1 MTALTWAALAATL
14 LGFIGIGLYA
24 RAPSAGVDDYV
35 TARNSQGALAL
46 GLSFL
51 ASGMGGWIL
60 FAPPEVGVGLGW
72 IAVAGYAAGSAL
84 PFVVF
89 ALFGARLRRLMPQGR
104 SIAEF
109 MRLRFGAGMERWVLT
124 LSVLYMLCFVTAEL
138 TAAGAIVS
146 MLTDVDGRVV
156 IVGVALATLVYT
168 AWGGLRASMLTD
180 RWQAWLL
187 LALLAIVSFAVTPL
201 LQRPGLSWQLPSAP
215 AANPWAV
222 ALTLLIAV
230 TASNLFHQGYW
241 QRMWSARSG
250 QALRAGAAVGA
261 AATLLMVLLVG
272 GFGVLAAAAGLDVG
286 SPPLPF
292 FALLHALPAWLVLPA
307 VLLGVTLVASSVD
320 TLENALAS
328 LAVAQRPTLSL
339 ASARWLTVLL
349 MIPAILVALQGYS
362 VLRLFLIADLL
373 CATAVVPLLMGLSP
387 RTTRAAALA
396 SAGAGV
402 AGAFL
407 PTWLSTGSLA
417 AALHAASFPGAVPT
431 LAPFAGA
438 LAASAVVGA
447 VITALSREPRGP
459 DLARAA
465 D

>member
-1 MTALTWAALAATL
+1 MIPLTWAALTATL
-14 LGFIGIGLYA
+14 LAFIGIGLYA

-51 ASGMGGWIL
+51 ASGMGGWVL

-72 IAVAGYAAGSAL
+72 IAVAGYAVGAAL

-89 ALFGARLRRLMPQGR
+89 ALFGARLRRLMPGGR

-109 MRLRFGAGMERWVLT
+109 MRWRFGAGMERWVLA
-124 LSVLYMLCFVTAEL
+124 LSVLYMLCFLTAEL

-146 MLTDVDGRVV
+146 LLTDVDGRVV
-156 IVGVALATLVYT
+156 IVGVALATLIYT
-168 AWGGLRASMLTD
+168 AWGGLRASMVTD

-187 LALLAIVSFAVTPL
+187 LALLALVCVAVAPL
-201 LQRPGLSWQLPSAP
+201 LQQPGLSWQLPAAP
-215 AANPWAV
+215 ATSPWGV
-222 ALTLLIAV
+222 ALTLIIAV

-250 QALRAGAAVGA
+250 QALRAGAAMGA
-261 AATLLMVLLVG
+261 AVTLLMVLLVG
-272 GFGVLAAAAGLDVG
+272 GFGVLAAAANLDVG

-292 FALLHALPAWLVLPA
+292 FALLHALPAWLALPA

-339 ASARWLTVLL
+339 TSARWLTVLL
-349 MIPAILVALQGYS
+349 MIPAILIALQGYS

-373 CATAVVPLLMGLSP
+373 CATAVVSLLMGLSA
-387 RTTRAAALA
+387 RSTRGAALA
-396 SAGAGV
+396 SAAAGV
-402 AGAFL
+402 VGALL
-407 PTWLSTGSLA
+407 PAWLTSGSLG

-431 LAPFAGA
+431 LAPFVGA
-438 LAASAVVGA
+438 LAASATVGA
-447 VITALSREPRGP
+447 VATALSRRPRTT
-459 DLARAA
+459 D
-465 D
+465 

>member
-1 MTALTWAALAATL
+1 MTSITWAALAATL
-14 LGFIGIGLYA
+14 LGFVCIGLYA

-51 ASGMGGWIL
+51 ASGMGGWVL
-60 FAPPEVGVGLGW
+60 FAPPEVGVGMGW
-72 IAVAGYAAGSAL
+72 IAVAGYAVGSAL

-89 ALFGARLRRLMPQGR
+89 ALFGTRLRRLMPQGR

-109 MRLRFGAGMERWVLT
+109 MRWRYGAGMERWVLA

-146 MLTDVDGRVV
+146 LLTEVDGRLV
-156 IVGVALATLVYT
+156 IVGVALATLIYT
-168 AWGGLRASMLTD
+168 AWGGLRASMVTD

-187 LALLAIVSFAVTPL
+187 LALLAVVCVAVAPM
-201 LQRPGLSWQLPSAP
+201 LQQPGRSWQLPQAP
-215 AANPWAV
+215 VVNPWGV
-222 ALTLLIAV
+222 ALTLVIAV

-286 SPPLPF
+286 RPPLPF
-292 FALLHALPAWLVLPA
+292 FALLHALPSWLALPA
-307 VLLGVTLVASSVD
+307 VLLGITLVASSVD

-328 LAVAQRPTLSL
+328 LAVAQRPSLSL
-339 ASARWLTVLL
+339 AHARWITVLL
-349 MIPAILVALQGYS
+349 MVPAILVALQGLS
-362 VLRLFLIADLL
+362 VLRLFLVADLL

-387 RTTRAAALA
+387 RTTRTAALA
-396 SAGAGV
+396 SAGAGIL
-402 AGAFL
+402 GALL
-407 PTWLSTGSLA
+407 PGWLATGSA
-417 AALHAASFPGAVPT
+417 RAALLAASFPGAVPT

-438 LAASAVVGA
+438 LAASALVGVA
-447 VITALSREPRGP
+447 FTLLAGTPRHEERTHAT
-459 DLARAA
+459 D
-465 D
+465 